1 MSERKVISVHT
12 EDVVNLDSSEES
24 GFIRLSN
31 GSEVSIDF
39 RTVTRLFNLL
49 EAKKKAGD
57 WRPSS
62 LEKKKQ
68 LGNTVRYGTT
78 VRPIHDALVKGLS
91 ISITGE
97 RATRGSVADIT
108 MQLIEKHFSEK
119 YEMPFY
125 LLEEVLEESGVL
137 EKIEREEEDKA
148 KPVYYPLSEEV
159 VEAVVRDYKA
169 RLVGFNYGGGDENKP
184 STL

>member
-1 MSERKVISVHT
+1 MEK
-12 EDVVNLDSSEES
+12 
-24 GFIRLSN
+24 
-31 GSEVSIDF
+31 
-39 RTVTRLFNLL
+39 
-49 EAKKKAGD
+49 
-57 WRPSS
+57 
-62 LEKKKQ
+62 KKKQ

-78 VRPIHDALVKGLS
+78 VTPFQDALVKGLS
-91 ISITGE
+91 ISVTGE
-97 RATRGSVADIT
+97 RATRGSIADFT

-125 LLEEVLEESGVL
+125 LLQEVLTEAGVL

-159 VEAVVRDYKA
+159 VEAVVKDYKA
-169 RLVGFNYGGGDENKP
+169 RVVGFNYGGGDENKP

>member
-1 MSERKVISVHT
+1 MT
-12 EDVVNLDSSEES
+12 
-24 GFIRLSN
+24 
-31 GSEVSIDF
+31 
-39 RTVTRLFNLL
+39 
-49 EAKKKAGD
+49 
-57 WRPSS
+57 
-62 LEKKKQ
+62 EKKKQ

-78 VRPIHDALVKGLS
+78 VTPFQDALVKGLS

-97 RATRGSVADIT
+97 RATRGSIADFT
-108 MQLIEKHFSEK
+108 MQLIEKHFAEK

-125 LLEEVLEESGVL
+125 LLQDVLTEAGVL

-159 VEAVVRDYKA
+159 IEAVVQDYKT
-169 RLVGFNYGGGDENKP
+169 RLVAFNYGGGDENKP